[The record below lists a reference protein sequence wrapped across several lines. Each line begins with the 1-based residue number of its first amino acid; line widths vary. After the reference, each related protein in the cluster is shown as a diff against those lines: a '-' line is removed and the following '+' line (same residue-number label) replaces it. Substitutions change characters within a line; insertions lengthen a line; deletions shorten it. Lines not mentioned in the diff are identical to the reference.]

1 MFPRAFHMFGSLWR
15 LGRLVDRGELKF
27 LVLEVLKDRPMHG
40 YEIMKC
46 VGERFSGLYIPSPG
60 VVYPTMQLLEDLGY
74 VKSTQK
80 NGKKVYSV
88 TPSGR
93 KALKEKG
100 DVMKRITEGKEY
112 DACLKKFAFGKN
124 LGDLARLVFKNYEDL
139 TPEKIDE
146 IKKVIDEARLKIQR
160 IVFD

>member
-1 MFPRAFHMFGSLWR
+1 MFPRTFHMFGPLWR

-60 VVYPTMQLLEDLGY
+60 VVYPTLQLLEDLGY

-88 TPSGR
+88 TPAGR

-100 DVMKRITEGKEY
+100 DVMKRIMEGKEY
-112 DACLKKFAFGKN
+112 DVSFKKFAFGKN
-124 LGDLARLVFKNYEDL
+124 FGDLARLVFRNYEDL

>member
-1 MFPRAFHMFGSLWR
+1 MFGPLR
-15 LGRLVDRGELKF
+15 RFGRLVDRGELKF

-46 VGERFSGLYIPSPG
+46 VGESFSGLYIPSPG
-60 VVYPTMQLLEDLGY
+60 VVYPTLQLLEDLGY

-88 TPSGR
+88 TPAGR

-100 DVMKRITEGKEY
+100 DVMKRIMEGKEY
-112 DACLKKFAFGKN
+112 DVSFKKFAFGKN
-124 LGDLARLVFKNYEDL
+124 FGDLARLVFRNYEDL
-139 TPEKIDE
+139 SPEKIDE

>member
-15 LGRLVDRGELKF
+15 LGRLVDRGDLKY

-40 YEIMKC
+40 YEIMKS
-46 VGERFSGLYIPSPG
+46 VEDRFSGLYIPSPG
-60 VVYPTMQLLEDLGY
+60 VVYPTLQLLQDLGY

-88 TPSGR
+88 TPTGR

-100 DVMKRITEGKEY
+100 DVMKRIMEGKEY
-112 DACLKKFAFGKN
+112 DVCFKKFVFGKN
-124 LGDLARLVFKNYEDL
+124 FGDLARLVFRNYEDL